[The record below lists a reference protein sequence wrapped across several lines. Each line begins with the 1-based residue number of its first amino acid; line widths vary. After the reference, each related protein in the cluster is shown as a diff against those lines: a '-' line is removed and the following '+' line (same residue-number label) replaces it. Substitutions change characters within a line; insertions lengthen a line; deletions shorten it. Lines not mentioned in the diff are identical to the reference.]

1 MRRAIEFDHQA
12 AFRTVKIDNVWTNAT
27 LSAKFFAEELSALKI
42 NPQNGFG
49 GS

>member
-1 MRRAIEFDHQA
+1 MD
-12 AFRTVKIDNVWTNAT
+12 NAT